1 MLLLSV
7 PVSSLYPAPD
17 SVFTSKRRSPNSL
30 YIYIQQC
37 YKDQAYSSCLF
48 VALVFLLQ
56 VVELR

>member
-30 YIYIQQC
+30 YI
-37 YKDQAYSSCLF
+37 SSSVTKTKRTPAVCL
-48 VALVFLLQ
+48 LL
-56 VVELR
+56 LFFFSRLWS

>member
-30 YIYIQQC
+30 YIYI
-37 YKDQAYSSCLF
+37 SSSVTKTKRTPAVCL
-48 VALVFLLQ
+48 LL
-56 VVELR
+56 LFFFSRLWS